1 MIVTTFPLQ
10 SLETLSQR
18 GADAEEWMLLLQ
30 EDGGVQLYIS
40 RHADV
45 DDDFCVEELQV

>member
-1 MIVTTFPLQ
+1 MIVTPYPLQ

-18 GADAEEWMLLLQ
+18 GADAEDWMLLLQ
-30 EDGGVQLYIS
+30 EEGGVQLYIS

-45 DDDFCVEELQV
+45 VDEFCVEELQV